1 MDKIRV
7 LSFLLLVLF
16 AQTTWA
22 QKKSK
27 PQQPAAPKELK
38 ATVSLDK
45 TNALYV
51 GVPNPIS
58 VSAGA
63 ASLAEVTMTCK
74 KGAVV
79 PNESGQQTLVCT
91 KPGLDTLIVVA
102 PDGSVGKFNFK
113 IKKLP
118 DPTAKLNGQ
127 YISGS
132 ISAEELRAC
141 NEIKPIFENFGFE
154 PKCTINGFSFSYIP
168 KKQDPVSLVATTPKF
183 DAKIAEQIVK
193 GKPGD
198 YFMFSNISAKCQGDV
213 TPRILA
219 PLVFVIK

>member
-7 LSFLLLVLF
+7 LSFLLLAFF
-16 AQTTWA
+16 AHTAWA

-27 PQQPAAPKELK
+27 PQPAAPKELK
-38 ATVSLDK
+38 ATVTLDK

-51 GVPNPIS
+51 GIPNPIS
-58 VSAGA
+58 VSAGV
-63 ASLAEVTMTCK
+63 ASVTEITMTCK

-102 PDGSVGKFNFK
+102 PDGTVGKFNFK

-118 DPTAKLNGQ
+118 DPTPKLNGQ
-127 YISGS
+127 YVSGS
-132 ISAEELRAC
+132 ISAEDLKAC
-141 NEIKPIFENFGFE
+141 NEIKLIFDNFGFE
-154 PKCTINGFSFSYIP
+154 PKCTVSGFNFSYIP
-168 KKQDPVSLVATTPKF
+168 KKQDPVSLAATNPKF
-183 DAKIAEQIVK
+183 DTKIAEQLVK

-219 PLVFVIK
+219 PLVFLIK

>member
-7 LSFLLLVLF
+7 LSFLLLALF

-27 PQQPAAPKELK
+27 PLPAAAKELK

-45 TNALYV
+45 TNVLYV
-51 GVPNPIS
+51 GVPNPIA
-58 VSAGA
+58 VSAGT
-63 ASLAEVTMTCK
+63 ASIAEITMTCK

-79 PNESGQQTLVCT
+79 PNEAGQQTLVCT

-118 DPTAKLNGQ
+118 DPTPKLNGQ
-127 YISGS
+127 HVSGS
-132 ISAEELRAC
+132 ISAEDLKAC
-141 NEIKPIFENFGFE
+141 NEIKPVFDNFGFE
-154 PKCTINGFSFSYIP
+154 PKCTISGFNFSYIP
-168 KKQDPVSLVATTPKF
+168 KKQDPVSLVATNPKF
-183 DAKIAEQIVK
+183 DVKIAEQIVK

-219 PLVFVIK
+219 PLVFLIK